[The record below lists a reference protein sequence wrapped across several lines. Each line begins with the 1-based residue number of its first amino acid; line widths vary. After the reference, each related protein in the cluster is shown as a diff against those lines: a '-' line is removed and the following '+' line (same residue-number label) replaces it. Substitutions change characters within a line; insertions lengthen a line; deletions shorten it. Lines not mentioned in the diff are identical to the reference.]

1 MSAFF
6 RSHSHDLR
14 QLTASWALAPV
25 CVINS
30 VTRWVVSIA
39 PRPPA
44 AAPPA
49 PPPLLALRDFRTCR
63 DSPATAAPLP
73 LPVLRLRLRWFW
85 VDWPPFRRQHPPQ
98 QQQQQHPVQP
108 PGPEQHRRWSAS
120 PSVPERILPLLPLLL
135 LFRLGSCGR
144 KSPSMRV
151 AISPDFLSGFKA
163 RLAQSSVPCR
173 FHDEF
178 C

>member
-1 MSAFF
+1 MSAFL

-44 AAPPA
+44 APPA

-63 DSPATAAPLP
+63 DSPATAVPWPP
-73 LPVLRLRLRWFW
+73 LPVLRLLRWFW
-85 VDWPPFRRQHPPQ
+85 FGWPPFRRQHPPQ

-108 PGPEQHRRWSAS
+108 PGPEQHRRCASS
-120 PSVPERILPLLPLLL
+120 PSVPERIPLPLLL

-144 KSPSMRV
+144 KSPSIRA
-151 AISPDFLSGFKA
+151 AISPAIVFSPLLYSCPDFS
-163 RLAQSSVPCR
+163 
-173 FHDEF
+173 
-178 C
+178 

>member
-120 PSVPERILPLLPLLL
+120 PSVPERILPLPLLL

>member
-1 MSAFF
+1 MSAFL

-44 AAPPA
+44 AAAPPA

-63 DSPATAAPLP
+63 DDSPATATRLPPPPP

-108 PGPEQHRRWSAS
+108 PGPEQHRRWSSAS
-120 PSVPERILPLLPLLL
+120 PSVPERILPLL
-135 LFRLGSCGR
+135 LFRLGSWGR
-144 KSPSMRV
+144 KSPSMRA
-151 AISPDFLSGFKA
+151 AISPWISCPDLN
-163 RLAQSSVPCR
+163 
-173 FHDEF
+173 
-178 C
+178 